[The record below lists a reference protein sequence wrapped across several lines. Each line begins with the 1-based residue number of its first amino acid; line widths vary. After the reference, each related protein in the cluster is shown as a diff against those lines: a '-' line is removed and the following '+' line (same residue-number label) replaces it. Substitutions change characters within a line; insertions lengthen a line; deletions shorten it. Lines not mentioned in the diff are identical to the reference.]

1 MLNTLKACGSTGVTR
16 WRSIIPISLVWLSSC
31 TTGMVLWD
39 QANWIEVGKTT
50 KAQVV
55 DRYGEPDIAQKL
67 ADGTIATY
75 FPALKFP
82 TPPFTLPTIQTMQ
95 PSSAGFG
102 IAMANI
108 EPRLAVRDGAGA
120 RGPRQGLSIR
130 YDAQD
135 VVGEI
140 LQE

>member
-1 MLNTLKACGSTGVTR
+1 MRFRTGVTD
-16 WRSIIPISLVWLSSC
+16 WRSIIPLSLIWFSSC
-31 TTGMVLWD
+31 TTGTVAWD
-39 QANWIEVGKTT
+39 HTNWIEVGKTT

-67 ADGTIATY
+67 TDGTIATY

-82 TPPFTLPTIQTMQ
+82 PSPPAIPTIQTMQ

-102 IAMANI
+102 IAMANQI
-108 EPRLAVRDGAGA
+108 EPRLAVREGA

-130 YDAQD
+130 YDAHD
-135 VVGEI
+135 VVGALWNE
-140 LQE
+140 E